1 MVDNS
6 PAVLVDR
13 LLTEVFN
20 ERDAARRRAVIEELC
35 ASDLVFVDPAG
46 ETRGLDAFEAKVSE
60 LLESGDPSF
69 RFAGTHPS
77 QEVGDVGVHRW
88 QLGPVGGPAMVS
100 GTDVVLV
107 SAGLIASLYTVLD

>member
-1 MVDNS
+1 MVDIS

-60 LLESGDPSF
+60 LLESGDRSF

-77 QEVGDVGVHRW
+77 QEVGDVGDVGSGRSAALRW
-88 QLGPVGGPAMVS
+88 CPPLM
-100 GTDVVLV
+100 
-107 SAGLIASLYTVLD
+107 